1 MSSENRVESLKNR
14 LSDVKERISGLEDR
28 AFKYHRGKK
37 KRKRR
42 KPCSESMEYHQMAKY
57 IQRKNS

>member
-37 KRKRR
+37 KEEEKKTVFRIHGISSNGKI
-42 KPCSESMEYHQMAKY
+42 YTT
-57 IQRKNS
+57 